1 MFYKDFIVPFWKETF
16 YKNSLYMGNELLSTE
31 RMMETQKGNIVI
43 KEFYWRSIKGWC
55 QLKSQ
60 SLNDKIG

>member
-31 RMMETQKGNIVI
+31 RMVETQKGNIVI
-43 KEFYWRSIKGWC
+43 KEFY
-55 QLKSQ
+55 
-60 SLNDKIG
+60 